1 MVVILLSQILAS
13 PLPTEPFCKSN
24 LLSDG
29 GSPEAK
35 HPVLHGSLPLPH
47 AIHKE
52 GRCTD
57 LICYKSGEWPWREA
71 TALPSLPHRILGKR
85 RNNMFLGPD
94 IGQDLNKHPV
104 K

>member
-1 MVVILLSQILAS
+1 MVVILLSQILTS
-13 PLPTEPFCKSN
+13 PLPSEPFCKSN

-52 GRCTD
+52 GRYTD
-57 LICYKSGEWPWREA
+57 LICYESGEWPWREG